1 MANTVSIKNLKD
13 LAESHKFDTE
23 PVKTKKVGSKKVKVA
38 DWTLNSRHLLI
49 HLFYNVLGNKP
60 SKKDDTKLPSID
72 EENLVKMNSPLAQ
85 KLIKYRKTQRIL
97 DSLQNASQFVKNGDE
112 FPKDSIPSL
121 YKAVMQFSP
130 STYDN
135 VERIFTVAEGS
146 IPINADKRVRNAL
159 TVPSETIDESQILSP
174 SSLSI
179 LKQLEKTCNKSE

>member
-1 MANTVSIKNLKD
+1 MASTTAIKNLKD

-23 PVKTKKVGSKKVKVA
+23 PVKTKKFGSSKVKVA

-72 EENLVKMNSPLAQ
+72 EENLLRMNSPLAE

-97 DSLQNASQFVKNGDE
+97 DSLLNASQFVKDGRE
-112 FPKDSIPSL
+112 FPESIPSE

-159 TVPSETIDESQILSP
+159 TVPQEKVSESEISSE
-174 SSLSI
+174 SLSI
-179 LKQLEKTCNKSE
+179 LRQIQGE

>member
-1 MANTVSIKNLKD
+1 MAETKTIKNLKD

-23 PVKTKKVGSKKVKVA
+23 PFKMKKLGSRKVKVA

-60 SKKDDTKLPSID
+60 SRKDDSKLPSID
-72 EENLVKMNSPLAQ
+72 EESLLKMNSPLAE

-97 DSLQNASQFVKNGDE
+97 DSLTNASQFVKDGRD
-112 FPKDSIPSL
+112 FPPSL
-121 YKAVMQFSP
+121 ESEYKAVMQFSP

-159 TVPSETIDESQILSP
+159 TVPSSKISSESLSAET
-174 SSLSI
+174 LSI
-179 LKQLEKTCNKSE
+179 LSQIEK